1 MPSSITPKIG
11 LFFLSILL
19 FGACK
24 RSGKEASNPEL
35 VRIDSLESAL
45 REAETKN
52 PSEPDLNLAMHLA
65 KAYQNYEAGH
75 PEDSLSPKFLFRA
88 GQVIENVF
96 NDKGRALELYYKVY
110 RNYPKSPNAP
120 YALFMAGNLHHTIKD
135 SANAVNMLN
144 LFLAK
149 YPNHQL
155 RSDAVAMI
163 GSFGAVADTTGSSA
177 VIP

>member
-1 MPSSITPKIG
+1 MPTYIAPKTG
-11 LFFLSILL
+11 LFFLLILL

-24 RSGKEASNPEL
+24 RSGNDASNPEL

-110 RNYPKSPNAP
+110 RN
-120 YALFMAGNLHHTIKD
+120 
-135 SANAVNMLN
+135 
-144 LFLAK
+144 
-149 YPNHQL
+149 
-155 RSDAVAMI
+155 
-163 GSFGAVADTTGSSA
+163 
-177 VIP
+177 